1 MRVIACHSRQIHGAM
16 LRSLMIWMVRYAADS
31 NGTDR
36 LVERLNKY
44 PVPRNSVK
52 EKSAAKILSKPRWAK
67 ITLAVIAVVLVV
79 FSIVGIYWSRTPDVF
94 WVNRSVDGDRVV
106 VGYSTADTLVRV
118 ADTLLEK
125 PGGYLSNDKMPPS
138 VFLDNIPNWEF
149 GVLQQ
154 VRDLARVIRNDYS
167 RSQSQSKEDPDVS
180 IAEPLFFF
188 DNDSWLLPRTES
200 EYRDGIAAMEK
211 YRDRLIG
218 IEQPEAQFFARA
230 DNLREWLSQVEKRL
244 GSITR
249 RLGDSVAT
257 TRINEGLAG
266 DASAQAAAV
275 QPDKIDVRTSWF
287 EVDDIFY
294 EARGTAWALLHF
306 FRAVELDFDNVLADK
321 NAVASVRQ
329 IIREL
334 EASLDPMHSPVILNG
349 SGYGFFANHS
359 LVMANYLARANAG
372 VINLRDLLDKG

>member
-1 MRVIACHSRQIHGAM
+1 M
-16 LRSLMIWMVRYAADS
+16 
-31 NGTDR
+31 
-36 LVERLNKY
+36 
-44 PVPRNSVK
+44 P
-52 EKSAAKILSKPRWAK
+52 EKSAASILSKPRWSKVMAWFLGALL
-67 ITLAVIAVVLVV
+67 IV
-79 FSIVGIYWSRTPDVF
+79 FTIISIYWSRTPDIF
-94 WVNRSVDGDRVV
+94 WVNRSVEGDRIV
-106 VGYSTADTLVRV
+106 VGYSTTDTLIRV

-125 PGGYLSNDKMPPS
+125 PGGYLSNDRMPPS

-180 IAEPLFFF
+180 IAEPRFFF
-188 DNDSWLLPRTES
+188 DNDSWLLPRTET
-200 EYRDGIAAMEK
+200 EYREAIKGLER
-211 YRDRLIG
+211 YRNRLVG
-218 IEQPEAQFFARA
+218 AKQPEAQFFARA

-244 GSITR
+244 GSMSR

-266 DASAQAAAV
+266 DAAAEAATTQADTINV
-275 QPDKIDVRTSWF
+275 KTPWL
-287 EVDDIFY
+287 EVDDVFF

-306 FRAVELDFDNVLADK
+306 FRAAELDFDRVLADK

-334 EASLDPMHSPVILNG
+334 EASLQPLHSPIILNG

-359 LVMANYLARANAG
+359 LVMANYLARANAA
-372 VINLRDLLDKG
+372 VINLRELLDQG